1 MFLCATSR
9 CCYCCHHSDHSVAA
23 AAAAAY
29 PVPTEQQQRQQQLAA
44 LLPAPMLRVTLSDW
58 THGLSH
64 ALACCL
70 LHTCLQQQQQQ
81 LLQQVVVTALLPQV
95 WLFARKREASAAV
108 TATAGT
114 ALRSTSHLTL
124 TLPDDSDDVGN
135 GGSAEQQ
142 QQQQQQYSSAEG
154 LLTDPASPPQPLRHV
169 SNIDN
174 NDNNSTAYTG
184 RLTIHFLIKA
194 VHIMQTTHVYTK
206 TESSARCSIDN
217 CASIS
222 LSLQCPYKALLS
234 FDDAESAC

>member
-1 MFLCATSR
+1 VLATVRHVIR
-9 CCYCCHHSDHSVAA
+9 CIEIRSFTTPLTQDLNMHCLTLLLHCCHYSDHSVAAA

-95 WLFARKREASAAV
+95 WLFAHKREASAAV
-108 TATAGT
+108 TATTAST

-124 TLPDDSDDVGN
+124 TLPVDSDDVAD
-135 GGSAEQQ
+135 GGSAD

-169 SNIDN
+169 SNI
-174 NDNNSTAYTG
+174 
-184 RLTIHFLIKA
+184 
-194 VHIMQTTHVYTK
+194 
-206 TESSARCSIDN
+206 
-217 CASIS
+217 SIS
-222 LSLQCPYKALLS
+222 ITV
-234 FDDAESAC
+234 